1 MNEVEMSILAQQMA
15 EANPEPKTE
24 LTELAAKVL
33 LHHVNILKNNL
44 PIAEHSLKELSLGR
58 GTEEDIHNVQT
69 FLENMN
75 FAVGDHAGE
84 HFYD

>member
-15 EANPEPKTE
+15 EANAEPKTE
-24 LTELAAKVL
+24 LTILASKVL
-33 LHHVNILKNNL
+33 LHHLKIIVNNL
-44 PIAEHSLKELSLGR
+44 PIAEHSLKELSEGR
-58 GTEEDIHNVQT
+58 GDDADLNNIRVL
-69 FLENMN
+69 LENMN